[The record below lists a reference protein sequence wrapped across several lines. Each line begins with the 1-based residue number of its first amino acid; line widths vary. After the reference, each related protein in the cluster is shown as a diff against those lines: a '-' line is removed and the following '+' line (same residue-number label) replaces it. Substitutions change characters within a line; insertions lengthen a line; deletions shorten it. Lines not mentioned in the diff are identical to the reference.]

1 MQTRRAITMEFLGT
15 AILAVGIVG
24 SGHMAAYL
32 ASDNGLKLFI
42 NALATG
48 ISLAVAIRIGMK
60 ISGAHFNPVVT
71 IIMLIIRKIEPKISV
86 LYVTAQV
93 LGAICGCAFANLM
106 FDQKLFQVSSISRD
120 GSNLF
125 VSELF
130 TTAILLWIIL
140 RFPKREDLIAIY
152 VPLWIFGAIL
162 LSSSTSFANPAITI
176 GRIFT
181 NSIVGIAP
189 DSVIPFV
196 VAQIIGGLF
205 ALVIA
210 RQVTNPEKMHN
221 GE

>member
-1 MQTRRAITMEFLGT
+1 MSRGNTIF
-15 AILAVGIVG
+15 
-24 SGHMAAYL
+24 GHKYKNN
-32 ASDNGLKLFI
+32 S
-42 NALATG
+42 
-48 ISLAVAIRIGMK
+48 R
-60 ISGAHFNPVVT
+60 
-71 IIMLIIRKIEPKISV
+71 PKIQPKIFV

-120 GSNLF
+120 GANLF

-189 DSVIPFV
+189 DSIIPFV

>member
-1 MQTRRAITMEFLGT
+1 MEFLGT
-15 AILAVGIVG
+15 AILAIGIVG
-24 SGHMAAYL
+24 SGHMVAYL

-48 ISLAVAIRIGMK
+48 IALAIAIRIGMK
-60 ISGAHFNPVVT
+60 VSGAHFNPAVSLV
-71 IIMLIIRKIEPKISV
+71 MLIIKKIEPQMFV

-93 LGAICGCAFANLM
+93 LGAFFGSAFANLM
-106 FDQKLFQVSSISRD
+106 FDQKLFQVSNITRD

-130 TTAILLWIIL
+130 TTTILLWIIL
-140 RFPKREDLIAIY
+140 RFPKREDLVAIY
-152 VPLWIFGAIL
+152 APIWIFGAIL
-162 LSSSTSFANPAITI
+162 LSSSASFANPAMTI

-181 NSIVGIAP
+181 NSMVGIAP

-196 VAQIIGGLF
+196 VAQIFSGPL
-205 ALVIA
+205 ALIIA
-210 RQVTNPEKMHN
+210 RQVTNTEKMNN

>member
-1 MQTRRAITMEFLGT
+1 MQPRKAITMEFLGT
-15 AILAVGIVG
+15 AIVTVGIVG

-71 IIMLIIRKIEPKISV
+71 IIMLIIRKIQPKIFV

-189 DSVIPFV
+189 DSIIPFV

>member
-71 IIMLIIRKIEPKISV
+71 IIMLIIRKIQPKISV

-210 RQVTNPEKMHN
+210 RRVTNPEKMHN